1 MGYKKIIAVLLCLFA
16 AGILVFFLVNHKTLV
31 HESRPYANIT
41 DLASAYAADEEIA
54 QAQNSLKSST
64 DMATI
69 IKGDPKIGHRLA
81 ITFDGMAEPATM
93 DRILDLL
100 KKYDVKATFFIEGM
114 NAADNNELINSI
126 EKNGQKIENYTFTG
140 LVHAEKMP
148 QEKLVIDL
156 CRTQKV
162 IKTLTDT
169 APSLLK
175 GSKMVYTEQLRKTAQ
190 ACGLKSVVKTD
201 VFLPHNHLHTEAE
214 VAAFVNTLKNGNIL
228 SVELGT
234 AVEIKKFEPSK
245 TDDTPAVNKKPGVKA
260 LDDSNIESDDVVLE
274 LERVLQALKQAKYD
288 TVFVEMLAP
297 IQYSTPVA
305 TQISQV
311 ENEPM
316 GIPAGTSNLFWDK
329 IKELAT
335 SAFSAKTVYAAAL
348 TDNQKF
354 MNDLRQKNN
363 GKLAV
368 EQKMLMTTDSSVIY
382 TFGGLTDAVA
392 LDNVLSRLKAMNVH
406 GTFFV
411 MEMEMKRYPDAVR
424 KIIAN
429 GHEIGIGIRPKA
441 GDGFYNICAEILRDH
456 QILRDQFGIETSLVK
471 QPWGEIT
478 DVTKEAISAL
488 NFKLIGHT
496 VNVVQSKDK
505 TATSPAEI
513 MPHIF
518 GKSVTALGR
527 GQIVH
532 FRMDYYTNSF
542 LVGQMLNAV
551 KTAKIDNIAYRAYDD
566 DPKENPHND
575 SVYKIA
581 SVGEVLGNKA
591 KLYQYP
597 INENKVPVYL
607 RSEYNSVKIS
617 QDSNDF
623 ITEAAKRYIGA
634 PLINE
639 DDRMIGFSNKEMRR
653 LDDKGMIHTKDP
665 VIFFTF
671 DDWGLDDS
679 INKLLYVLRKHHVT
693 GTFFIL
699 THNVLNNPNLLRAI
713 GADGNEIGSHSDWHK
728 PMAVRDPKTKR
739 QYGLQTRPEYEEDL
753 STSYK
758 KLEEIVGDQK
768 VNGRYVL
775 TRFFRPPTLA
785 VSKMGFE
792 TLFSY
797 GYTFIVSG
805 AYSTD
810 DYDVKDLNELL
821 QKLQKAIYSPKG
833 INRGTVIVMHMS
845 INAHYTAR
853 ALDVIL
859 TANELRRNDDPLKF
873 QVGRLSD
880 YLTEDYSQADKKTM
894 HNLIYDKVGW

>member
-1 MGYKKIIAVLLCLFA
+1 MGYKKIIAVLFCLI
-16 AGILVFFLVNHKTLV
+16 GVGMTVFFLVNHKTV
-31 HESRPYANIT
+31 VNESVPYANMT
-41 DLASAYAADEEIA
+41 DLASAYAADEEIV
-54 QAQNSLKSST
+54 QAQNSLTSST
-64 DMATI
+64 EMATV

-114 NAADNNELINSI
+114 NAADNKELITSI

-140 LVHAEKMP
+140 IVHAEKLP
-148 QEKLVIDL
+148 QEELVADL

-162 IKTLTDT
+162 IATLTDT
-169 APSLLK
+169 TPSLLK

-201 VFLPHNHLHTEAE
+201 AFLPHNHLHTEAE
-214 VAAFVNTLKNGNIL
+214 AAAFVNTLKNGNIL

-234 AVEIKKFEPSK
+234 AVEIKKFEAGT
-245 TDDTPAVNKKPGVKA
+245 TDETPAINKKPGVKA
-260 LDDSNIESDDVVLE
+260 LADSNVESDDVVLE
-274 LERVLQALKQAKYD
+274 LERVLQALQKVKYD
-288 TVFVEMLAP
+288 TVFVETLAQ
-297 IQYSTPVA
+297 IQYSTPA
-305 TQISQV
+305 AIKTAQL

-316 GIPAGTSNLFWDK
+316 GMPTGRSNVFWDK
-329 IKELAT
+329 IKELVASVFT
-335 SAFSAKTVYAAAL
+335 AKTAYAADL
-348 TDNQKF
+348 TDNQDF
-354 MNDLRQKNN
+354 INELRQKNN

-368 EQKMLMTTDSSVIY
+368 EQKMIPTTDSSVIY
-382 TFGGLTDAVA
+382 TFGGLMDEIA

-411 MEMEMKRYPDAVR
+411 METEMKRYPGSVR
-424 KIIAN
+424 KIIEN

-441 GDGFYNICAEILRDH
+441 GDNFNSICAEILRDH
-456 QILRDQFGIETSLVK
+456 QLLRDQFGIETSLIK

-478 DVTKEAISAL
+478 DVTKEVISAL

-505 TATSPAEI
+505 TATSPAEV

-542 LVGQMLNAV
+542 LVGQMMDAI
-551 KTAKIDNIAYRAYDD
+551 KIAKIDNTAYRAYDD
-566 DPKENPHND
+566 DPKENSQND

-581 SVGEVLGNKA
+581 SVGEVLGNKS

-597 INENKVPVYL
+597 INENKVPLYL
-607 RSEYNSVKIS
+607 RSEYNSVKMS
-617 QDSNDF
+617 KNYSEF
-623 ITEAAKRYIGA
+623 TTEAAKRYIGA

-653 LDDKGMIHTKDP
+653 LDDTGLIHTKDP
-665 VIFFTF
+665 VVFFTF

-679 INKLLYVLRKHHVT
+679 INKLIYVLRKHHVT

-739 QYGLQTRPEYEEDL
+739 QYGLQTRLEYEEDL

-792 TLFSY
+792 TLFNY
-797 GYTFIVSG
+797 GYEFIVSG
-805 AYSTD
+805 SYSTD

-859 TANELRRNDDPLKF
+859 TANELRRDDDPLKF

-894 HNLIYDKVGW
+894 HNLIDDKKGW

>member
-1 MGYKKIIAVLLCLFA
+1 MGYKKIIIVLICLFA
-16 AGILVFFLVNHKTLV
+16 AGIVAFFLVNHKTV
-31 HESRPYANIT
+31 VNESMPYANIT
-41 DLASAYAADEEIA
+41 DFGSAYAADEEIA

-64 DMATI
+64 EMATV

-100 KKYDVKATFFIEGM
+100 KKYDVKATFFIEGI
-114 NAADNNELINSI
+114 NAADNKELINSI
-126 EKNGQKIENYTFTG
+126 EENGQKVENYTFTG
-140 LVHAEKMP
+140 IVHAEKMP
-148 QEKLVIDL
+148 QAELIEDL

-162 IKTLTDT
+162 ITTLTDT
-169 APSLLK
+169 TPSLLK
-175 GSKMVYTEQLRKTAQ
+175 GSKMVYTEQLRKTAW

-201 VFLPHNHLHTEAE
+201 AFLPHNQLHTEAE
-214 VAAFVNTLKNGNIL
+214 VVAFVNTLKNGNIL

-234 AVEIKKFEPSK
+234 AVDIKKNEAGK
-245 TDDTPAVNKKPGVKA
+245 IDETPAINKKPGVKV
-260 LDDSNIESDDVVLE
+260 LEDSSVESDDVVLE
-274 LERVLQALKQAKYD
+274 LERLLKVIHKAQYD
-288 TVFVEMLAP
+288 TVFVETLSQ
-297 IQYSTPVA
+297 IQYSTPSA
-305 TQISQV
+305 IKTSQL
-311 ENEPM
+311 ENERVE
-316 GIPAGTSNLFWDK
+316 GVVVRRNLLWDK
-329 IKELAT
+329 IKALAEST
-335 SAFSAKTVYAAAL
+335 FICKTAYAAAL
-348 TDNQKF
+348 TDNQEF
-354 MNDLRQKNN
+354 INELRQKNN

-368 EQKMLMTTDSSVIY
+368 EEKMIATTDSSVIY
-382 TFGGLTDAVA
+382 TFGGLADEAA
-392 LDNVLSRLKAMNVH
+392 LDNVLSRLNAMNVH

-411 MEMEMKRYPDAVR
+411 METEMKRYPSAVR

-429 GHEIGIGIRPKA
+429 GQEIGIGIRPKA
-441 GDGFYNICAEILRDH
+441 GDGFNSICAEILRDH

-478 DVTKEAISAL
+478 DVTKEVVSAL

-505 TATSPAEI
+505 TANSPAEV

-518 GKSVTALGR
+518 GKAVTALGR

-542 LVGQMLNAV
+542 LVGQMMEAV
-551 KTAKIDNIAYRAYDD
+551 KTAKIDNIAYQAYDD
-566 DPKENPHND
+566 DPNENPRND
-575 SVYKIA
+575 SVYRIA

-597 INENKVPVYL
+597 INEKKVPVYL
-607 RSEYNSVKIS
+607 RNEYNPVKIS
-617 QDSNDF
+617 EDSNDF

-653 LDDKGMIHTKDP
+653 LDDTGMIHTKDP

-693 GTFFIL
+693 GTFFVL
-699 THNVLNNPNLLRAI
+699 THNVLNNPNLLRTI

-792 TLFSY
+792 TLFKY
-797 GYTFIVSG
+797 GYEFIVSG
-805 AYSTD
+805 ADSTD
-810 DYDVKDLNELL
+810 DYAVKDLNELL
-821 QKLQKAIYSPKG
+821 QKLQKAIYSSKG
-833 INRGTVIVMHMS
+833 INRGMVIVMHMS

-859 TANELRRNDDPLKF
+859 TANELRRDDDPLKF

>member
-1 MGYKKIIAVLLCLFA
+1 MGYKKIIIVLICLFA
-16 AGILVFFLVNHKTLV
+16 AGIVAFFLVNHKTV
-31 HESRPYANIT
+31 VNESMPYANIT
-41 DLASAYAADEEIA
+41 DLGSAYAADEEIA

-64 DMATI
+64 EMATV

-100 KKYDVKATFFIEGM
+100 KKYDIKATFFIEGM
-114 NAADNNELINSI
+114 NAADNKELINSI
-126 EKNGQKIENYTFTG
+126 EKNGQKVENYTFTG
-140 LVHAEKMP
+140 IVHAEKMP
-148 QEKLVIDL
+148 QAELIEDL

-162 IKTLTDT
+162 ITTLTAT
-169 APSLLK
+169 TPSLLK
-175 GSKMVYTEQLRKTAQ
+175 GSKMVYTEQLRKTAW

-201 VFLPHNHLHTEAE
+201 VFLPHNQLHTEAE
-214 VAAFVNTLKNGNIL
+214 VVAFVNTLKNGNIL

-234 AVEIKKFEPSK
+234 AVDIKKNEAGK
-245 TDDTPAVNKKPGVKA
+245 TNETPAINKKPGVKA
-260 LDDSNIESDDVVLE
+260 LEDSSVESDDVVLE
-274 LERVLQALKQAKYD
+274 LERVLQALQKAKYD
-288 TVFVEMLAP
+288 TAFVETLSQT
-297 IQYSTPVA
+297 QYSAPAAIKT
-305 TQISQV
+305 SQL
-311 ENEPM
+311 ENERVE
-316 GIPAGTSNLFWDK
+316 GAAVRRNLLWDK
-329 IKELAT
+329 IKALAEST
-335 SAFSAKTVYAAAL
+335 FICKTAYAAAL
-348 TDNQKF
+348 TDNQEF
-354 MNDLRQKNN
+354 INELRQKNN

-368 EQKMLMTTDSSVIY
+368 EEKMIATTDSSVIY
-382 TFGGLTDAVA
+382 TFGGLMDEVA
-392 LDNVLSRLKAMNVH
+392 LDNVLSRLNAMNVH

-411 MEMEMKRYPDAVR
+411 METEMKRYPSAVR

-429 GHEIGIGIRPKA
+429 GQEIGIGIRPKA
-441 GDGFYNICAEILRDH
+441 GDGFNSICAEILRDH

-478 DVTKEAISAL
+478 DVTKEVVSAL

-505 TATSPAEI
+505 TANSPAEI

-518 GKSVTALGR
+518 GKAVTALGR

-542 LVGQMLNAV
+542 LVGQMMEAV
-551 KTAKIDNIAYRAYDD
+551 KTAKIDNIAYQSYDD
-566 DPKENPHND
+566 DPNENPRND
-575 SVYKIA
+575 SVYRIA

-597 INENKVPVYL
+597 INEKQVPAYL
-607 RSEYNSVKIS
+607 RNEYNPVKIS
-617 QDSNDF
+617 EDSNNF

-653 LDDKGMIHTKDP
+653 LDDTGLIHTKDP
-665 VIFFTF
+665 VVFFTF

-693 GTFFIL
+693 GTFFVL

-713 GADGNEIGSHSDWHK
+713 GVDGNEIGSHSDWHK

-739 QYGLQTRPEYEEDL
+739 QYGLQTRPEYKEDL
-753 STSYK
+753 STAYK

-792 TLFSY
+792 TLFSC
-797 GYTFIVSG
+797 GYEFIVSG

-833 INRGTVIVMHMS
+833 INKGAVIVMHMS
-845 INAHYTAR
+845 ASAHYTAR

-859 TANELRRNDDPLKF
+859 TANELRRDDDPLKF

-894 HNLIYDKVGW
+894 HNLIYDKAGW

>member
-1 MGYKKIIAVLLCLFA
+1 MGYKKIIAVLFCLIGF
-16 AGILVFFLVNHKTLV
+16 GIAVFFLVNHKAV
-31 HESRPYANIT
+31 VPESMPYANIT
-41 DLASAYAADEEIA
+41 DLTNAYAADEEIA
-54 QAQNSLKSST
+54 QAQNSLKSSAE
-64 DMATI
+64 MATV

-100 KKYDVKATFFIEGM
+100 KKYDAKATFFIEGM
-114 NAADNNELINSI
+114 NAAENKELINSI

-140 LVHAEKMP
+140 IVHAEKMP
-148 QEKLVIDL
+148 QEELVADL

-162 IKTLTDT
+162 IATLTDT
-169 APSLLK
+169 TPSLLK
-175 GSKMVYTEQLRKTAQ
+175 GNKMVYTEQLRKTAQ

-201 VFLPHNHLHTEAE
+201 AFLPHNHLRTEAD

-234 AVEIKKFEPSK
+234 AVEIKKNEAGKS
-245 TDDTPAVNKKPGVKA
+245 DETPAINKKPGVKA
-260 LDDSNIESDDVVLE
+260 LEDSNVENDDVVLE
-274 LERVLQALKQAKYD
+274 LERVLQALQKAKYD
-288 TVFVEMLAP
+288 TVFVETLAQ
-297 IQYSTPVA
+297 IQYSTPAVIK
-305 TQISQV
+305 TSQL

-316 GIPAGTSNLFWDK
+316 GMPTGRSNVLWDK
-329 IKELAT
+329 VKELAAT
-335 SAFSAKTVYAAAL
+335 AFTGKTAYAATL
-348 TDNQKF
+348 TDNQDF

-368 EQKMLMTTDSSVIY
+368 EQKMLTTTDSSVIY
-382 TFGGLTDAVA
+382 TFGGLADEVA
-392 LDNVLSRLKAMNVH
+392 LDNVLSRLKVMNVH

-411 MEMEMKRYPDAVR
+411 METELKRYPGSVR
-424 KIIAN
+424 KIIDN

-441 GDGFYNICAEILRDH
+441 GDDFNNICAELLRDH

-566 DPKENPHND
+566 DPKENSHND

>member
-1 MGYKKIIAVLLCLFA
+1 MGYKKIIIVLICLFA
-16 AGILVFFLVNHKTLV
+16 AGIVAFFLVNHKTV
-31 HESRPYANIT
+31 VNESMPYANIT
-41 DLASAYAADEEIA
+41 DFGSAYAADEEIA

-64 DMATI
+64 EMATV

-114 NAADNNELINSI
+114 NAADNKELINSI
-126 EKNGQKIENYTFTG
+126 EENGQKVENYTFTG
-140 LVHAEKMP
+140 IVHAEKMP
-148 QEKLVIDL
+148 QAELIEDL

-162 IKTLTDT
+162 ITTLTDT
-169 APSLLK
+169 TPSLLK
-175 GSKMVYTEQLRKTAQ
+175 GSKMVYTEQLRKTAW

-201 VFLPHNHLHTEAE
+201 AFLPHNQLHTEAE
-214 VAAFVNTLKNGNIL
+214 VVAFVNTLKNGNIL

-234 AVEIKKFEPSK
+234 AVDIKKNEAGK
-245 TDDTPAVNKKPGVKA
+245 IDETPAINKKPGVKV
-260 LDDSNIESDDVVLE
+260 LEDSSVESDDVVLE
-274 LERVLQALKQAKYD
+274 LERLLKVIHKAQYD
-288 TVFVEMLAP
+288 TVFVETLSQ
-297 IQYSTPVA
+297 IQYSTPSA
-305 TQISQV
+305 IKTSQL
-311 ENEPM
+311 ENERVE
-316 GIPAGTSNLFWDK
+316 GVVVRRNLLWDK
-329 IKELAT
+329 IKALAE
-335 SAFSAKTVYAAAL
+335 SPFICKTAYAAAL
-348 TDNQKF
+348 TDNQEF
-354 MNDLRQKNN
+354 INELRKKNN

-368 EQKMLMTTDSSVIY
+368 EEKMIATTDSSVIY
-382 TFGGLTDAVA
+382 TFGGLADEAA
-392 LDNVLSRLKAMNVH
+392 LDNVLSRLNAMNVH

-411 MEMEMKRYPDAVR
+411 METEMKRYPSAVR

-429 GHEIGIGIRPKA
+429 GQEIGIGIRPKA
-441 GDGFYNICAEILRDH
+441 GDGFNSICAEILRDH

-478 DVTKEAISAL
+478 DVTKEVVSAL

-505 TATSPAEI
+505 TANSPAEV

-518 GKSVTALGR
+518 GKAVTALGR
-527 GQIVH
+527 AQIVH

-542 LVGQMLNAV
+542 LVGQMMEAV
-551 KTAKIDNIAYRAYDD
+551 KTAKIDNIAYQAYDD
-566 DPKENPHND
+566 DPNENPRND
-575 SVYKIA
+575 SVYRIA

-597 INENKVPVYL
+597 INEKKVPVYL
-607 RSEYNSVKIS
+607 RNEYNPVKIS
-617 QDSNDF
+617 EDSNDF

-653 LDDKGMIHTKDP
+653 LDDTGMIHTKDP

-693 GTFFIL
+693 GTFFVL
-699 THNVLNNPNLLRAI
+699 THNVLNNPNLLRTI

-792 TLFSY
+792 TLFKY
-797 GYTFIVSG
+797 GYEFIVSG
-805 AYSTD
+805 ADSTD
-810 DYDVKDLNELL
+810 DYAVKDLNELL
-821 QKLQKAIYSPKG
+821 QKLQKAIYSSKG
-833 INRGTVIVMHMS
+833 INRGMVIVMHMS

-859 TANELRRNDDPLKF
+859 TANELRRDDDPLKF